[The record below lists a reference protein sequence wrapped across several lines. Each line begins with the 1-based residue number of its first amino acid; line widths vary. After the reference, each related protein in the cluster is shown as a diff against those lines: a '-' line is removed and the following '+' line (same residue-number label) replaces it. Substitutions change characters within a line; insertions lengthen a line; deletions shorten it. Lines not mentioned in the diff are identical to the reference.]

1 MEKVEASKDLGRE
14 EPDVDV
20 VRRSELKKFKN
31 TLVYTRLLF
40 YSSLSRVNT
49 CTFHPVWDICTCK

>member
-49 CTFHPVWDICTCK
+49 CTFHPV